1 MLVSFQTRSP
11 ALWQRWV
18 RSGSIRTDQPG
29 TLPGTGAKGWHGV
42 LAEDGS
48 TEQSRSAGV
57 LQLMGESAAKLAG
70 FSEYFLSSGFG
81 KGEHHF
87 LVFQRVQEG
96 DVVLII
102 NDNHGKDRPEQ
113 FQDAGLSFR
122 IEWLALGA
130 DEIPLKQAV
139 GEQDEGDLIDDQ
151 VERTRGEVVNAGE
164 TFQLTMTLFNDGTKA
179 VFIADCGGTGNGF
192 GV

>member
-81 KGEHHF
+81 KGEHHLRF
-87 LVFQRVQEG
+87 
-96 DVVLII
+96 
-102 NDNHGKDRPEQ
+102 RPSRLRDSYL
-113 FQDAGLSFR
+113 DALHWTQTVTSGLM
-122 IEWLALGA
+122 I
-130 DEIPLKQAV
+130 
-139 GEQDEGDLIDDQ
+139 
-151 VERTRGEVVNAGE
+151 
-164 TFQLTMTLFNDGTKA
+164 
-179 VFIADCGGTGNGF
+179 
-192 GV
+192 